1 MIVYLLVHLPT
12 EMSYVGSTEKSVKH
26 RFNAHWEKR
35 RKESSELSK
44 ALRNSNIYDWI
55 YVELES
61 YDDIKSMLDGE
72 RYWIIELGTLNP
84 GVGYNSQVP
93 RSGDIEARIKKLI
106 QSDLPTISQED
117 CNREENI
124 AHVTNNSLDMSFEE
138 IVKMHKA
145 MSKTLRI
152 YKKNLP
158 LEQKIKISQKAS
170 AKGASWWNSLTEE
183 QKEEHRQ
190 KARARSSKSKP

>member
-1 MIVYLLVHLPT
+1 
-12 EMSYVGSTEKSVKH
+12 MSYVGSTEKTVKH
-26 RFNAHWEKR
+26 RFNTHWEKR

-72 RYWIIELGTLNP
+72 RYWILELGTLNP

-93 RSGDIEARIKKLI
+93 RAGDIEARIKKLI
-106 QSDLPTISQED
+106 QSDLPTISQEYSI
-117 CNREENI
+117 NREANI
-124 AHVTNNSLDMSFEE
+124 THTTNNSLDMSFEE

-158 LEQKIKISQKAS
+158 IEQKIRISQKAS
-170 AKGASWWNSLTEE
+170 TKGTNWWNSLTEE
-183 QKEEHRQ
+183 QKEQHRQ
-190 KARARSSKSKP
+190 KGYEHSLKTPKK